1 MFISTVTQK
10 LNTRSL
16 IKLSAAFL
24 LAFSLYLL
32 QSCQS
37 KEAKQAS
44 SPQQEEPAKTETAF
58 EKTEIQTEE
67 NNPSVEAST
76 KIETTDLT
84 AETLHPKVS
93 EPVSVKNNTEVQL
106 STTTES
112 SKDDISGDYI
122 YLTSEGNFVSSD
134 QPQAFAYQA
143 KNIKEEDTET
153 GTSTFVENN
162 QPADSNTQSE
172 TISAQEKN
180 TEIQNIKEPSIPSI
194 EKSSRNIEDSQET
207 PDFSPEKPDTQSHIV
222 INGVPVNAK
231 QDFKEIKI
239 SDIQSIQVA
248 NQEDIKVNAPK
259 PEVINVSEKIQ
270 QSNSDIVRLYYP
282 NHSNYVYD
290 ALLISKNYPEQAQP
304 LYVIDG
310 TRIERT
316 DLYMAIVR
324 RLNPEDIDSISFI
337 KGNAATPLYGNK
349 ASEGALVINS
359 KSGNLLQNIIREST
373 GKSQKKSDKENAKP
387 KSTATFVVK
396 G

>member
-143 KNIKEEDTET
+143 KNIKEEDSET
-153 GTSTFVENN
+153 GTSTFIENN
-162 QPADSNTQSE
+162 HPADSNTQSE

-194 EKSSRNIEDSQET
+194 EKSSKNIEDSQET

-222 INGVPVNAK
+222 INGAPVNAK

-259 PEVINVSEKIQ
+259 PEVINVAEKIQ